1 MVVFVLLPWGSMFFS
16 TKVSFFPTF
25 LGHFSNDSKSQP
37 KDPRRARRYCDICP
51 PGTHID
57 EGHCERCEELGKIP
71 GGKTKQQDT
80 VGEVRW
86 NQLEAQWSNV
96 DTKTDIH
103 LSPVYGNIY
112 TCTYT
117 LRIMHK
123 NCACAC
129 RHIALIVLRL
139 LYFSRCVAHVS
150 LSLSLFLP
158 IFSLSFLLTCC
169 YMILCSHILY
179 VDRYNY
185 FLWCHCVSVHTRR
198 YAYGHLAFQ

>member
-80 VGEVRW
+80 VGEVR
-86 NQLEAQWSNV
+86 
-96 DTKTDIH
+96 
-103 LSPVYGNIY
+103 
-112 TCTYT
+112 
-117 LRIMHK
+117 
-123 NCACAC
+123 
-129 RHIALIVLRL
+129 
-139 LYFSRCVAHVS
+139 
-150 LSLSLFLP
+150 
-158 IFSLSFLLTCC
+158 
-169 YMILCSHILY
+169 
-179 VDRYNY
+179 
-185 FLWCHCVSVHTRR
+185 
-198 YAYGHLAFQ
+198 